1 MSLEGLIN
9 SLKNKPEIDV
19 PMFPYTSFQVG
30 GEADYLFKPAD
41 LEELQ
46 TILKNITAA
55 EIPFLTMGKGSNL
68 LIRDKGVRGAVIMM
82 GDGFN
87 YIEKKDNVIN
97 AGAGALLPLLSWKA
111 AEKGLSGLEFAAG
124 IPGSLGGG
132 LIMNA
137 GAFGA
142 YLGDLVEDVTL
153 IDYEGNIKVMGRG
166 QISFEYRWCSLKEE
180 KGIIIGARLS
190 LNESHPAQIKERMGE
205 MLKQRREKQ
214 PCLPSA
220 GSIFRNEPHVPAGQL
235 IEEAGAKGLQ
245 IGGAMV
251 STKHANFIVNVGG
264 ASASD
269 ITSLIELVKEKVFQ
283 KHGVWLKLELQ
294 IVGEV

>member
-1 MSLEGLIN
+1 MNLEELTNI
-9 SLKNKPEIDV
+9 LKNKPEIDV

-30 GEADYLFKPAD
+30 GKADYLFKPLD
-41 LEELQ
+41 LDELQ
-46 TILKNITAA
+46 LILKIITAA
-55 EIPFLTMGKGSNL
+55 KMPFLTMGKGTNL
-68 LIRDKGVRGAVIMM
+68 LIRDKGIRGAVIMM

-87 YIEKKDNVIN
+87 YMERKDNVIR

-111 AEKGLSGLEFAAG
+111 AENGLSGLEFAVG

-137 GAFGA
+137 GAFGL

-153 IDYEGNIKVMGRG
+153 IDYRGTTKVMGRS
-166 QISFEYRWCSLKEE
+166 QISFEYRWSSLNKE
-180 KGIIIGARLS
+180 GIVIGARLA
-190 LNESHPAQIKERMGE
+190 LNESHPTQIKERMGE
-205 MLKQRREKQ
+205 ILKKRREKQ
-214 PCLPSA
+214 PSLPSA
-220 GSIFRNEPHVPAGQL
+220 GSIFRNEPHVSAGQL

-251 STKHANFIVNVGG
+251 SSKHANFIVNVGG

-269 ITSLIELVKEKVFQ
+269 ITSLIDLVREKVFQ
-283 KHGVWLKLELQ
+283 KHGVKLKLELQ
-294 IVGEV
+294 IVGEE